1 MNTRIPAGIFNINK
15 PSNITSMEVVR
26 RVKRSSGIKKVGHG
40 GTLDPLATGV
50 IPIFLGPATRMMEY
64 VLDTSKVYRATIEFG
79 VTTDTYDSTGKVTEK
94 SDCSGLSRSEIV
106 SALKQFHGE
115 ITQIPPMYSAL
126 KLNGKRLYELARK
139 GVHVDRKP
147 RPVKVYYSELGQWN
161 PPYANIKIHCGRG
174 FYMRSLAHDLGQIV
188 GCGAHLKSLERLKV
202 GPFILKEASSIE
214 KVERSFSEGTWTNLV
229 HSPDITVANFRVII
243 VGESLQKLIE
253 NGRPIPQAFSI
264 PPIKL
269 GELCRVYGTSGQ
281 FLAIMRFDS
290 NLTSWKAE
298 KVFVNA

>member
-1 MNTRIPAGIFNINK
+1 
-15 PSNITSMEVVR
+15 
-26 RVKRSSGIKKVGHG
+26 
-40 GTLDPLATGV
+40 
-50 IPIFLGPATRMMEY
+50 
-64 VLDTSKVYRATIEFG
+64 
-79 VTTDTYDSTGKVTEK
+79 
-94 SDCSGLSRSEIV
+94 
-106 SALKQFHGE
+106 
-115 ITQIPPMYSAL
+115 
-126 KLNGKRLYELARK
+126 
-139 GVHVDRKP
+139 
-147 RPVKVYYSELGQWN
+147 
-161 PPYANIKIHCGRG
+161 
-174 FYMRSLAHDLGQIV
+174 MRSLAHDLGQIV